1 MESGAAVRRTGTRP
15 KGGRSRR
22 SGTTEVDTAALNR
35 LLTALVSMRDGNFRK
50 RLTVSG
56 EGVMAEIAAVYNEVA
71 DRNLHLTGELSR
83 VRRMVGR
90 EGKLSERL
98 ETGACE
104 GSWAAAIDAS
114 NQLVDDLAR
123 PVSEVGRVLS
133 AVAEGDLDQR
143 MDLRT
148 QAAEG
153 AGHPLRGEFLK
164 VGRTVNNLVDQLSA
178 FTDEVTRVA
187 LEVGTE
193 GKLGGQAQVRG
204 MSGSWKDL
212 TDSVNTMAYR
222 LTAQVRD
229 IALVT
234 TAVAKGDLSRKVTV
248 HVAGEML
255 QLKNTVNTMVDQ
267 LSSFSSE
274 VTRVAR
280 EVGTEGELG
289 GQAKVPGVAGVW
301 KDLTDSVNTMAGNL
315 TAQVRGIAQVTT
327 AVANGDLSQKV
338 RVSARGEVAQ
348 LAETI
353 NQMTETLRTFA
364 DEVTRVASEV
374 GAKGTLG
381 GQAQVPGA
389 AGTWKDLT
397 DSVNTVFRNLTTQ
410 VRDIATVTT
419 AVANGD
425 LSQKVTVDV
434 AGEML
439 ELKNTVNTMVDQLSS
454 FGAEVTRVAREV
466 GVEGELGGQAQVPG
480 AAGTW
485 KDLTDSVN
493 TAFRNLTGQVRNI
506 AQVTTAVANGD
517 LSQKVTVDVSG
528 EMLQLKNTVNTMVD
542 QLSSF
547 ADQVTRMAR
556 DVGTEG
562 RLGGQARVEGVSGT
576 WKELTDSVNF
586 MAGNLT
592 SQVRQIAQVTTAVAR
607 GDLSQKIDVDARGEI
622 LELKNTI
629 NTMVDQLSAFAEQ
642 VTRVARDVG
651 TEGRLGGQAQV
662 PGVAGV
668 WRDLTDS
675 VNGMAGN
682 LTSQVRNIAQ
692 VATAVARGDLS
703 QKIDVD
709 ARGEILELKN
719 TLNTM
724 VDQLSN
730 FAEQVTRVAR
740 EVGTEGILG
749 GQAEVKG
756 VSGTW
761 KDLTQSVNFMAN
773 NLTSQVRNIAEVT
786 TAVAMGDLS
795 KKITVDA
802 KGEIL
807 ELVTT
812 VNTMV
817 DQLSSFA
824 EQVTRVAREVGSEG
838 ILGGQARVRGVT
850 GIWKD
855 LTDNVNLMANNL
867 TSQVR
872 NISQVSAAVA
882 NGDLT
887 KKVTVEARG
896 EVAQLADTVNTMV
909 KTLSSFADEVTRVA
923 REVGTEG
930 RLGGQAHVPGVSGTW
945 KDLTDS
951 VNFMAS
957 NLTGQ
962 VRQIAMVT
970 TAIAKGDM
978 TKKIDI
984 DARGEILELKTTI
997 NTMVDQLSSFADQVT
1012 RVAREVGTEGILGG
1026 QARVRDVD
1034 GTWRDLTESVNEMA
1048 GNLTRQVR
1056 AIAAVATAVTR
1067 GDLNLKIDVDA
1078 AGEIQVLQDNI
1089 NTMIANLRDT
1099 TLANKEQDWLKG
1111 NLARISALMQ
1121 GRRELDDV
1129 ASLIMSEL
1137 TPVVSAQHGAF
1148 FLALPAGGTTEIGT
1162 EGGADGSYELRM
1174 RGSYAYAGGQMP
1186 ISFRPGEGLIG
1197 AVAEEKRMILVEN
1210 TPPGYLKISSG
1221 LGEAPPAHVIV
1232 LPVLFEGK
1240 VLGVIELASFTP
1252 FTQIQKD
1259 FLSQIAEMIG
1269 TSVNTISV
1277 NSKTEMLLK
1286 QSQEMTEQLRERSD
1300 ELENRQKALQ
1310 AANAELEEKAE
1321 LLAQQNRDIEVKN
1334 TEIEEARQVLE
1345 ERAEQLAVSM
1355 RYKSEFLANMSH
1367 ELRTPLNS
1375 LLILAKLL
1383 ADNAEGNLSP
1393 KQVEFAETIHG
1404 AGSDLLQLINDILD
1418 LSKVEAGKMDVSPT
1432 RIALVQL
1439 VDYVEATFRPL
1450 TAEKGLDFSVRV
1462 SPELP
1467 ATLHTDE
1474 QRLLQV
1480 LRNLLSN
1487 AVKFT
1492 DTGAVELVIRP
1503 AGADVPTAIREQ
1515 LLEAG
1520 SLREADA
1527 DLIAFSVTDTG
1538 IGIAASKMLVIF
1550 EAFKQADGTT
1560 SRKYGGTG
1568 LGLSISREIAR
1579 LLGGEIHA
1587 ASEPGR
1593 GSTFTLYLPL
1603 HPSELPPQGYAPPTP
1618 GGARGELYR
1627 RSLDGGRPSLP
1638 GTQAGPASMPSVQA
1652 QPVRP
1657 ALSAAEPAGQ
1667 GQGGGAALFRR
1678 RRKAASDLEPRTAV
1692 PGQPNVVGAEDGW
1705 GSAEDEL
1712 PVVPR
1717 TYDFHGEKVLIVD
1730 DDVRNVF
1737 ALTSVL
1743 EQHGLAVLY
1752 AENGREGIE
1761 VLEQHDDVTV
1771 VLMDIMMPEMDGYAT
1786 TSAIRRMPQFAGL
1799 PIIALTAKAMKG
1811 DREKAIDSGASD
1823 YVTKPVDPDYLLSV
1837 MEQWMRGK

>member
-1 MESGAAVRRTGTRP
+1 MESGAATRGGRTRA
-15 KGGRSRR
+15 KGGQSLNSGRASRG
-22 SGTTEVDTAALNR
+22 GTTEVDTAALNR
-35 LLTALVSMRDGNFRK
+35 MLAALVSMRDGNFRK

-56 EGVMAEIAAVYNEVA
+56 DGVMSEIAAVFNEVA

-83 VRRMVGR
+83 VRRVVGR
-90 EGKLSERL
+90 EGKLTERL
-98 ETGACE
+98 ETGVSE

-114 NQLVDDLAR
+114 NALVDDLVR

-133 AVAEGDLDQR
+133 AVAEGDLSPR
-143 MDLRT
+143 MDLRA
-148 QAAEG
+148 QAADG
-153 AGHPLRGEFLK
+153 NGHPLRGEFLK
-164 VGRTVNNLVDQLSA
+164 VGRTVNNLVDQLST

-187 LEVGTE
+187 SEVGTE
-193 GKLGGQAQVRG
+193 GKLGGQARVRG

-248 HVAGEML
+248 HVSGEML
-255 QLKNTVNTMVDQ
+255 ELKNTVNTMVDQ

-289 GQAKVPGVAGVW
+289 GQAQVPGVAGVW
-301 KDLTDSVNTMAGNL
+301 KDLTDSVNLMAGNL

-327 AVANGDLSQKV
+327 AVASGDLSQKV
-338 RVSARGEVAQ
+338 TVSARGEVAQ

-364 DEVTRVASEV
+364 DEVTRVANEV
-374 GAKGTLG
+374 GAGGQLG
-381 GQAQVPGA
+381 GQANVPGA

-410 VRDIATVTT
+410 VRDIAAVTT

-454 FGAEVTRVAREV
+454 FGVEVTRVAREV

-480 AAGTW
+480 VAGTW

-493 TAFRNLTGQVRNI
+493 TAFQNLTGQVRNI

-528 EMLQLKNTVNTMVD
+528 EMLELKNTVNTMVD

-562 RLGGQARVEGVSGT
+562 RLGGQARVDGVSGT

-629 NTMVDQLSAFAEQ
+629 NTMVDQLSAFADQ
-642 VTRVARDVG
+642 VTRVAREVG

-682 LTSQVRNIAQ
+682 LTAQVRNIAQ

-740 EVGTEGILG
+740 EVGTEGMLG
-749 GQAEVKG
+749 GQAEVQG

-773 NLTSQVRNIAEVT
+773 NLTIQVRNIAEVT
-786 TAVAMGDLS
+786 TAVAKGDLS

-817 DQLSSFA
+817 DQLSNFA
-824 EQVTRVAREVGSEG
+824 EQVTRVAREVGTDG
-838 ILGGQARVRGVT
+838 NLGGQARVPGVT

-855 LTDNVNLMANNL
+855 LSDNVNVMANNL
-867 TSQVR
+867 TNQVR
-872 NISQVSAAVA
+872 NISQVATAVA

-887 KKVTVEARG
+887 KKVTVEASG

-909 KTLSSFADEVTRVA
+909 KTLSSFADQVTRVA
-923 REVGTEG
+923 REVGTDG
-930 RLGGQAHVPGVSGTW
+930 ILGGQARVPGVSGTW
-945 KDLTDS
+945 KDLTES
-951 VNFMAS
+951 VNGMAS

-962 VRQIAMVT
+962 VRNIAMVT
-970 TAIAKGDM
+970 TAIAKGDL

-997 NTMVDQLSSFADQVT
+997 NTMVDQLSSFAEEVT
-1012 RVAREVGTEGILGG
+1012 RVAREVGTEGQLGG

-1056 AIAAVATAVTR
+1056 AIARVATAVTR

-1078 AGEIQVLQDNI
+1078 SGEIQELQDYI
-1089 NTMIANLRDT
+1089 NKMIANLRDT
-1099 TLANKEQDWLKG
+1099 TIANKEQDWLKG

-1121 GRRELDDV
+1121 GRRDLDDV

-1148 FLALPAGGTTEIGT
+1148 FLSMPLVDGKDAGAED
-1162 EGGADGSYELRM
+1162 EEAYELRM
-1174 RGSYAYAGGQMP
+1174 LGSYGYSMGSMP
-1186 ISFRPGEGLIG
+1186 TSFRPGEALIG
-1197 AVAEEKRMILVEN
+1197 TAAQEKRTILVEN
-1210 TPPGYLKISSG
+1210 APSGYLKISSG
-1221 LGEAPPAHVIV
+1221 LGEAPPAQVIV
-1232 LPVLFEGK
+1232 LPVLFEGT

-1259 FLSQIAEMIG
+1259 FLNQIAEMIA

-1277 NSKTEMLLK
+1277 NTKTEVLLR
-1286 QSQEMTEQLRERSD
+1286 QSQELTEQLRERSA

-1310 AANAELEEKAE
+1310 DSNAELEDKAE

-1383 ADNAEGNLSP
+1383 ADNADTNLTP

-1492 DTGAVELVIRP
+1492 DSGAVELVIRP
-1503 AGADVPTAIREQ
+1503 AGADVPVAIREQ
-1515 LLEAG
+1515 LLESG
-1520 SLREADA
+1520 SLRDADG

-1538 IGIAASKMLVIF
+1538 IGIAASKMRVIF

-1587 ASEPGR
+1587 QSEPGR

-1603 HPSELPPQGYAPPTP
+1603 HPSELPPQGYGQLAP
-1618 GGARGELYR
+1618 AMEAGELLASEAELAGSGVEMTAEVKSYQE
-1627 RSLDGGRPSLP
+1627 
-1638 GTQAGPASMPSVQA
+1638 TQNGP
-1652 QPVRP
+1652 
-1657 ALSAAEPAGQ
+1657 
-1667 GQGGGAALFRR
+1667 AALFRR
-1678 RRKAASDLEPRTAV
+1678 RRRALPAAEEHSAAPGQSESGAGGSQEQWAV
-1692 PGQPNVVGAEDGW
+1692 PETGPQPRRGIRFE
-1705 GSAEDEL
+1705 
-1712 PVVPR
+1712 
-1717 TYDFHGEKVLIVD
+1717 GEKVLIVD
-1730 DDVRNVF
+1730 DDIRNVF

-1743 EQHGLAVLY
+1743 EQHGLSVLY

-1786 TSAIRRMPQFAGL
+1786 TTAIRRMPQFAGL

-1811 DREKAIDSGASD
+1811 DREKAIESGASD
-1823 YVTKPVDPDYLLSV
+1823 YVTKPVDPDHLLSV
-1837 MEQWMRGK
+1837 MEQWMREG